1 MNDPGLDE
9 PAGAAAQDVND
20 TVHNEDE
27 QAEQEEREY
36 LDPSYVAQYPG
47 IVLRTLTN
55 SVNGG
60 LPPRRVPSL
69 QEHSAPSPTASPSA
83 LSLKNGE
90 FTFRLEATRDT
101 DQRSPI
107 QNGLSRSIQSRSSSR

>member
-36 LDPSYVAQYPG
+36 LDP
-47 IVLRTLTN
+47 I
-55 SVNGG
+55 NGG

-101 DQRSPI
+101 ARRLPI
-107 QNGLSRSIQSRSSSR
+107 RNGLSRSIRSRSSSR